1 MSATVT
7 SREFDCVVGAAMRAA
22 EQGPVMVID
31 HGRAAHVLLTVEEFE
46 RLSGTPELMGDRL
59 RTGQDHGDEFDLPVR
74 RVEPPRPLDL

>member
-1 MSATVT
+1 MSAPVT
-7 SREFDCVVGAAMRAA
+7 TREFDCDVGAAMRAA

-46 RLSGTPELMGDRL
+46 RLSGTPQLMGDRL

-74 RVEPPRPLDL
+74 RVGRSRPLDL

>member
-1 MSATVT
+1 MSTAVT
-7 SREFDCVVGAAMRAA
+7 SRDFDCDVGAAMRAA

-31 HGRAAHVLLTVEEFE
+31 HGWATHVLLTVEEFE

-59 RTGQDHGDEFDLPVR
+59 RTGQDHGVEFDLPVR

>member
-1 MSATVT
+1 MSATVA
-7 SREFDCVVGAAMRAA
+7 SREFDCDVGAAMRAA

-46 RLSGTPELMGDRL
+46 RFSGTPQLMGDRL

-74 RVEPPRPLDL
+74 RVERSRPLDL

>member
-1 MSATVT
+1 MSAPVT
-7 SREFDCVVGAAMRAA
+7 TREFDCDVGAAMRAA

-46 RLSGTPELMGDRL
+46 RLSGTPQLMGDRL

-74 RVEPPRPLDL
+74 RVERSRPLDL